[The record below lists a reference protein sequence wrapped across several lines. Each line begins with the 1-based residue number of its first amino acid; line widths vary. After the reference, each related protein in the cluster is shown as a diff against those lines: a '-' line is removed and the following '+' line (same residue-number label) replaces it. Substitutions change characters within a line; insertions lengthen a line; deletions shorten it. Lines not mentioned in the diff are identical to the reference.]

1 MKNEWDEELR
11 VRHVPKPE
19 VLEQLARFSQS
30 LQRPMS
36 MVSMIGRV
44 SAVDSVGVVVR
55 GLSKS
60 VKVGEFVRFG
70 SKGYS
75 GLAEVMSLDASTI
88 VVKPMDAEFE
98 IALGSSV
105 EAVGS
110 LEFFP
115 CEAWK
120 GRIIS
125 ALAEPVDGRGQL
137 VMGVKAV
144 GLSGKPPPAMERSRV
159 EEKLHSGIKVVDI
172 FVPLCYGQRVGIF
185 AGSGVGKSTL
195 LSMFARAPGFD
206 TVVVAL
212 VGERGREVTEFVSDV
227 LGEALKKSIIVV
239 ATGDESATRR
249 KLTPLLAMSIAEHFR
264 DEGQRVLLVMDSITR
279 FAHALREMAL
289 ATGEPPVARGY
300 PPSIFGTLPQ
310 LLERAGPGRLGGGSI
325 TGIFS
330 VLVDGD
336 NHNEP
341 IADAIRGTL
350 DGHIVLDR
358 EIAGSG
364 RYPAINIPGS
374 LSRLCHK
381 AWSSDEMKVALN
393 LRKLVGL
400 YEDSKDLRALGGY
413 KTGVDLELDRAL
425 AFVPKLYA
433 ALSQSGQDQP
443 CADAF
448 ATIAKLT
455 QPAAN

>member
-1 MKNEWDEELR
+1 MPPHLR
-11 VRHVPKPE
+11 P
-19 VLEQLARFSQS
+19 
-30 LQRPMS
+30 
-36 MVSMIGRV
+36 
-44 SAVDSVGVVVR
+44 
-55 GLSKS
+55 
-60 VKVGEFVRFG
+60 
-70 SKGYS
+70 
-75 GLAEVMSLDASTI
+75 
-88 VVKPMDAEFE
+88 
-98 IALGSSV
+98 
-105 EAVGS
+105 
-110 LEFFP
+110 
-115 CEAWK
+115 
-120 GRIIS
+120 
-125 ALAEPVDGRGQL
+125 
-137 VMGVKAV
+137 
-144 GLSGKPPPAMERSRV
+144 
-159 EEKLHSGIKVVDI
+159 
-172 FVPLCYGQRVGIF
+172 
-185 AGSGVGKSTL
+185 
-195 LSMFARAPGFD
+195 RACP
-206 TVVVAL
+206 
-212 VGERGREVTEFVSDV
+212 
-227 LGEALKKSIIVV
+227 
-239 ATGDESATRR
+239 ATRR
-249 KLTPLLAMSIAEHFR
+249 
-264 DEGQRVLLVMDSITR
+264 RVAVDASM
-279 FAHALREMAL
+279 
-289 ATGEPPVARGY
+289 
-300 PPSIFGTLPQ
+300 
-310 LLERAGPGRLGGGSI
+310 AGPGRLGGGSI